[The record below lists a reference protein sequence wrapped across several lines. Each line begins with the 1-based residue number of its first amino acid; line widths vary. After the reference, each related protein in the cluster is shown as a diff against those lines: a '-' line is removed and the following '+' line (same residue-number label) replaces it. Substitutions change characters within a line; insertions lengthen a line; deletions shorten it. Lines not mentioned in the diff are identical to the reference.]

1 MTEHLRLIARQLA
14 QLTRM
19 RESDQVCRPASAVRK
34 GYRLRLSRRHN
45 FSRAALERHLK
56 GAPITGTAAALVP
69 RTGGAAGPDIMQ
81 A

>member
-34 GYRLRLSRRHN
+34 GYRL
-45 FSRAALERHLK
+45 
-56 GAPITGTAAALVP
+56 
-69 RTGGAAGPDIMQ
+69 
-81 A
+81 